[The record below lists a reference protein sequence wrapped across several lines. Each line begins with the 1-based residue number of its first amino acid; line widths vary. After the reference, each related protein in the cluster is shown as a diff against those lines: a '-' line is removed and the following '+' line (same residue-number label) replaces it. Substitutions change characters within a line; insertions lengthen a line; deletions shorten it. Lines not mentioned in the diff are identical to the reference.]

1 MKTNG
6 KGKELIIQISSLES
20 SEGQVLGLSQYGR
33 VFHIDHRG
41 VWILHT
47 GRELHESV
55 VVDDTG
61 RMALRDVEDI

>member
-1 MKTNG
+1 MNTDGRGREQIK
-6 KGKELIIQISSLES
+6 QISIDLEN
-20 SEGQVLGLSQYGR
+20 GITLGLSQYGR
-33 VFHIDHRG
+33 VFRIDHRG
-41 VWILHT
+41 IWILHT

>member
-6 KGKELIIQISSLES
+6 KGKELIIQIIIDP
-20 SEGQVLGLSQYGR
+20 EGGILLGLSQYGR
-33 VFHIDHRG
+33 VFVTEG
-41 VWILHT
+41 ETWVLNT

>member
-1 MKTNG
+1 MKTEG
-6 KGKELIIQISSLES
+6 KGKELVIQIIIDSSD
-20 SEGQVLGLSQYGR
+20 GQVLGLSQYGR